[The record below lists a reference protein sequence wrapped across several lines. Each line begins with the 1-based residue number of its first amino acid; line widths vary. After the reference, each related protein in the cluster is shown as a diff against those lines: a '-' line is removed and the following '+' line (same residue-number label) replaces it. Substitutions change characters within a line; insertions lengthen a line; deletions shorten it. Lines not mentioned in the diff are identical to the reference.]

1 MNPLSVLLVHSFWHP
16 RGGDTTSL
24 AHQRAALSARGHRVV
39 PFGARHPDN
48 LAESGDERW
57 PGWVDPAAGFTLARL
72 WSAGAARALDRV
84 LKGHAAAGAPVDV
97 AHVHHLHRH
106 LTPAI
111 FPVLQARRVPV
122 VWTLHD
128 YELTCTTAH
137 HYRAGAPCFACDG
150 HPAFTPAL
158 RHGCTRTPEGS
169 APSPLRRATGAAGLV
184 AEKVLHRLAHATDP
198 VSAFIAPSVYL
209 ADRVRPALPGA
220 RIEHLPNPL
229 PVRPLT
235 PTARSGVLFAGRL
248 VEEKGVLDVLAVARM
263 LPDVPFT
270 VLGDGPLRSAL
281 TSVGLPN
288 LRAPGAVGRAE
299 VDAASRSA
307 AVVLVPSRWPEND
320 PYAVTEAQAAG
331 AVVVA
336 SALGGIPEQVRHGDD
351 GLLCAPGAHAEW
363 AAAVRGVLANPAEAH
378 RIGVRAHERVR
389 SERDP
394 ARTAIALERLYQS
407 VRSRDRSPA

>member
-24 AHQRAALSARGHRVV
+24 AHQRAALLARGHQVV

-48 LAESGDERW
+48 LPEPGDERW
-57 PGWVDPAAGFTLARL
+57 SGWVDPAAGFTLARL
-72 WSAGAARALDRV
+72 WSPAAARALDRV
-84 LKGHAAAGAPVDV
+84 LRGRAARGAPFDV

-111 FPVLQARRVPV
+111 LPVLRANRVPV

-150 HPAFTPAL
+150 HPAFSPAL
-158 RHGCTRTPEGS
+158 RNGCARSPEGNT
-169 APSPLRRATGAAGLV
+169 PSPVRQAMGTAGLV
-184 AEKVLHRLAHATDP
+184 AEKVLHRLARAADHVD
-198 VSAFIAPSVYL
+198 AFIAPSAYL
-209 ADRVRPALPGA
+209 AARVRPVLPQA

-229 PVRPLT
+229 PVPPLA
-235 PTARSGVLFAGRL
+235 PGPRAGVLFAGRL
-248 VEEKGVLDVLAVARM
+248 VEEKGVLDVLAIARL
-263 LPDVPFT
+263 LPDVSFT
-270 VLGDGPLRSAL
+270 VLGDGPLRGAL
-281 TSVGLPN
+281 TSAGLPN
-288 LRAPGAVGRAE
+288 LRAPGAVAGAG
-299 VDAASRSA
+299 VGAALRSA

-336 SALGGIPEQVRHGDD
+336 SALGGIPEQVRHGED
-351 GLLCAPGAHAEW
+351 GVLCSAGAPAEW
-363 AAAVRGVLANPAEAH
+363 AAAIRALLENHADAA

-407 VRSRDRSPA
+407 VRSRDRSSA